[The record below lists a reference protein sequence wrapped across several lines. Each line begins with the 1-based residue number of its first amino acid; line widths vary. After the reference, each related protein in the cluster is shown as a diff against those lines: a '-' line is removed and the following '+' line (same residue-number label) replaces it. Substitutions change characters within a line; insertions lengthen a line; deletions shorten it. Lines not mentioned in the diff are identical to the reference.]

1 MLFAGLTGEV
11 VVEMVKVEKM
21 EGKSDLNISE
31 SHISEPSE
39 DDEEVITPL
48 DRWAENSQKERWQQA
63 PDEEDSVS
71 LMSARGQPAA

>member
-1 MLFAGLTGEV
+1 
-11 VVEMVKVEKM
+11 MVKVEKM